1 MYSIVRNWPIRH
13 ALRFG
18 TTVKNVRITGV
29 RKDENGTEKMKFER
43 VSPESVGIRSED
55 IREFLKEE
63 FHSGIQ
69 LHSFMLIRHGKVAA
83 EGWYKPYSP
92 DARHAIYS
100 FSKTF
105 TQIAIGFA
113 EQEGILSLDEKLV
126 DLFPE
131 ELPDTVS
138 ENLALADIES
148 LLTMSCGHETELT
161 TEDIEKRG
169 GNWVKAFFEQ
179 EFKYPPHTMFQY
191 NTTGTDLLCLILLKK
206 TGQTLTKFLTPR
218 LFEPLE
224 IRDVYCSTMGDR
236 VVSPDAPYSQVE
248 AGGWGYHMRTE
259 DLAKFIWFLMQRGV
273 WEGKRLLREEWFD
286 RAFVKQ
292 IETDNEVYAPQTY
305 HWKLGYCYQCWCN
318 PYDGSWRADGLYGQF
333 GYVIPEKDAVMI
345 MTAASV
351 NTEKQ
356 LSLLD
361 RIIVDRME
369 EDALPENP
377 KAWKKLRKKISKA
390 KIPAPWAVRQ
400 SGSEPLLS
408 EKTYRIDNPERISLE
423 EYIGGDGHFGH
434 DSYVLET
441 LSFAFEE
448 RALLITF
455 TQRQEKTDSSSLSAS
470 RQDETMKLSQTL
482 KIGLDGKYRKSILT
496 DGIYFSAGKWV
507 WSDEMELEV
516 RYQEALSAAIIRLV
530 FDETTLTLTVR
541 SQIPEE
547 IDITKRKVKKLCG
560 ER

>member
-1 MYSIVRNWPIRH
+1 
-13 ALRFG
+13 
-18 TTVKNVRITGV
+18 
-29 RKDENGTEKMKFER
+29 MKFER

-259 DLAKFIWFLMQRGV
+259 DLAKFIWFSAESGR
-273 WEGKRLLREEWFD
+273 ERDCSGKSGLTARLSNRS
-286 RAFVKQ
+286 RR
-292 IETDNEVYAPQTY
+292 TMRYM
-305 HWKLGYCYQCWCN
+305 H
-318 PYDGSWRADGLYGQF
+318 R
-333 GYVIPEKDAVMI
+333 
-345 MTAASV
+345 
-351 NTEKQ
+351 
-356 LSLLD
+356 
-361 RIIVDRME
+361 R
-369 EDALPENP
+369 
-377 KAWKKLRKKISKA
+377 
-390 KIPAPWAVRQ
+390 
-400 SGSEPLLS
+400 
-408 EKTYRIDNPERISLE
+408 
-423 EYIGGDGHFGH
+423 
-434 DSYVLET
+434 
-441 LSFAFEE
+441 
-448 RALLITF
+448 LITGNWD
-455 TQRQEKTDSSSLSAS
+455 TAISAGAIPTTDPGGRTDYTDSSA
-470 RQDETMKLSQTL
+470 M
-482 KIGLDGKYRKSILT
+482 
-496 DGIYFSAGKWV
+496 
-507 WSDEMELEV
+507 
-516 RYQEALSAAIIRLV
+516 
-530 FDETTLTLTVR
+530 
-541 SQIPEE
+541 
-547 IDITKRKVKKLCG
+547 
-560 ER
+560 